1 MANFPTVAMILE
13 SYSYLKDLPKDLSIS
28 SDKKGSLVF
37 SRDLE
42 FLNGLDANTDLTTG
56 AIPSNRST
64 TLDSL
69 LQRENNADKEEMIRK
84 RVGKILENLK
94 TSAKESEK
102 EYSIEKEKDIEIR
115 FNCAS
120 ISETIEDARELYN
133 FVMGK

>member
-1 MANFPTVAMILE
+1 MANFPTVEMILNGI
-13 SYSYLKDLPKDLSIS
+13 SYIKDLPKDLRIS
-28 SDKKGSLVF
+28 HDKMGSLVF

-42 FLNGLDANTDLTTG
+42 FLNGIDSDTDLTTG
-56 AIPSNRST
+56 SVPSNRST

-69 LQRENNADKEEMIRK
+69 LKREDNTDKEELLKK
-84 RVGKILENLK
+84 RVGKMLENLK
-94 TSAKESEK
+94 TSVKEAEK